1 MCDNYK
7 PPDNLMEK
15 LDPYFLSEDC
25 SFSDWGKWSMV
36 SFLECAN
43 ERKTLSFNDKRDL
56 HRRFGD
62 SLCAIL
68 KSDAPAKV
76 KEVVKDL
83 KKEVRVRYLN
93 TVMSLFSSF

>member
-25 SFSDWGKWSMV
+25 FSNWSKWNMV

-43 ERKTLSFNDKRDL
+43 KRKPCHLMTKEISIKGL
-56 HRRFGD
+56 GTPYVP
-62 SLCAIL
+62 L
-68 KSDAPAKV
+68 KSDLPVKV
-76 KEVVKDL
+76 KEVVIYISDIDC
-83 KKEVRVRYLN
+83 LN
-93 TVMSLFSSF
+93 LNLF